1 MDNCSIHHI
10 HEVTSTIR
18 ETGAILHFLPPYSPD
33 YNPIE
38 EAFSKVKIVMKS
50 MEVEMQALDDIDT
63 IIYAA
68 FSSISPDDCKAWI
81 KQSGIY
87 NL

>member
-1 MDNCSIHHI
+1 MIFYIFCPPTTHP
-10 HEVTSTIR
+10 TI
-18 ETGAILHFLPPYSPD
+18 
-33 YNPIE
+33 NPIE
-38 EAFSKVKIVMKS
+38 EPFSEVKIVMKS

-63 IIYAA
+63 IS

-81 KQSGIY
+81 KQPGIY